1 MSTSASVAVQEIPAR
16 WHGFQECYL
25 EEVRVEE
32 FGYSLR
38 LTFDHV
44 WQSEGVL
51 RDDLDVPSLVSL
63 RCVGVRRLEYVA
75 DAPARTVAN
84 RAQLAPGCTEVSLV
98 VAIPSDDP
106 VAIRLGWEWDGRELE
121 IHCVAVEEVPPEAT
135 GAP

>member
-1 MSTSASVAVQEIPAR
+1 MSESPSVAVQEILAR
-16 WHGFQECYL
+16 WHGFQECPL
-25 EEVRVEE
+25 DDIRVEE
-32 FGYSLR
+32 FGYSVR

-44 WQSEGVL
+44 WQSKDVL

-75 DAPARTVAN
+75 DAPARTVAD
-84 RAQLAPGCTEVSLV
+84 RAQLAPGGTEVSLV

-106 VAIRLGWEWDGRELE
+106 VAIRLGWDWDGRALE
-121 IHCVAVEEVPPEAT
+121 IHCVAVEEVPPEAP